1 MNKEEPTF
9 DERLMSLNDRLLYF
23 ALGLTR
29 NMDDAKD
36 LIQESMLKALMNKD
50 QYTTG
55 TNIKAWMFTIVRNTF
70 INGVKRDRRG
80 QLVMESA
87 ARQEL
92 PVANG
97 RYLQSPIGSY
107 STLEI
112 EDRVGRL
119 PDTIRTRF
127 TMNFKGYKFHGIANT
142 MGIPIGTVKS
152 RINQARKQLRV
163 QLQ

>member
-1 MNKEEPTF
+1 MNKTEPTF
-9 DERLMSLNDRLLYF
+9 DERLMSMHDRLLYF
-23 ALGLTR
+23 ALSLTR
-29 NMDDAKD
+29 NLEDAKD
-36 LIQESMLKALMNKD
+36 LIQESMLKALMNRD

-70 INGVKRDRRG
+70 INGIKRDRRG
-80 QLVMESA
+80 QVVMETA
-87 ARQEL
+87 ARQDM

-107 STLEI
+107 STMEI
-112 EDRVGRL
+112 EDRVDRL
-119 PDTIRTRF
+119 PDAIRTPF
-127 TMNFKGYKFHGIANT
+127 TMNFKGYKYHEIANT

-152 RINQARKQLRV
+152 RIYQARKQLMV